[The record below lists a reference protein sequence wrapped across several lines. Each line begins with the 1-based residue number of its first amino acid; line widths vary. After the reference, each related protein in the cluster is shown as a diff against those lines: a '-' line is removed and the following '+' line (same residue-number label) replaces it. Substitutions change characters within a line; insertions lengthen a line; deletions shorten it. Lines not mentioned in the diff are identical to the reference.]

1 MQAPKLSSTKRAKD
15 RGPNCCGGTHAERDL
30 EEMNAEERYAFYQ
43 KQLVAA
49 QAELG
54 ELDSRDKEANEA
66 LNRKR
71 MEEEE

>member
-1 MQAPKLSSTKRAKD
+1 MAVHTTKK
-15 RGPNCCGGTHAERDL
+15 DL
-30 EEMNAEERYAFYQ
+30 EEMNAEERYALYQ

-54 ELDSRDKEANEA
+54 ELDSHDKEANEA

-71 MEEEE
+71 MEQEEEQRRLEEETNRKI

>member
-1 MQAPKLSSTKRAKD
+1 MDP
-15 RGPNCCGGTHAERDL
+15 
-30 EEMNAEERYAFYQ
+30 EERFAYYK
-43 KQLVAA
+43 KQLDAA

-71 MEEEE
+71 MEEEEEQRRLEEETNRKI